1 MSTHPILIRNHLQ
14 AGDGPREVLL
24 VHQGRVMP
32 VSPALLSAGPFCG
45 AGYIDAHGR
54 WLVAPDLEKTHP
66 FHDGLSGF
74 RKDGLVGYMNLDGGM
89 AIATRWT
96 GGQHFSDGL
105 AAVPGSGAASEPF
118 VARTALERRHWR
130 RRRPLWLRTP
140 ALEAIAQG

>member
-1 MSTHPILIRNHLQ
+1 
-14 AGDGPREVLL
+14 
-24 VHQGRVMP
+24 MP
-32 VSPALLSAGPFCG
+32 TSPALLSAGPFCDDGKGGLIAPARTLDGG

-54 WLVAPDLEKTHP
+54 WLVAPGLEKTHP

-74 RKDGLVGYMNLDGGM
+74 RKDGLLGYMNLDGGM
-89 AIATRWT
+89 AIAPRWT
-96 GGQHFSDGL
+96 GGQHCSDGL

-118 VARTALERRHWR
+118 VARAALERRHWR